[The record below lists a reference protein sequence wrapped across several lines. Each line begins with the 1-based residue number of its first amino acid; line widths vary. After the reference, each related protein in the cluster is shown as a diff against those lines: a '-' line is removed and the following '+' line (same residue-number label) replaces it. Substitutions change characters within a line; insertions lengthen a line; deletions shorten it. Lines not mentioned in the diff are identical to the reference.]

1 MALNNPKPASNRKLK
16 SPKAESVFPDDK
28 TIANRYITWKN
39 LLDKYNKQ
47 FENDENGLTLDD
59 AVDLY
64 GETDKETDDQQQT
77 VEEASES
84 SDDDDASDKE
94 NEQSGSSYAAFK
106 DQLQVALKQRTAEW
120 KCNGMEQ
127 IFNSNF
133 SLSVDH
139 VQRWLQQGCQPGTGK
154 QITQER
160 ETRFTEYDGSAQM
173 DVTHKENVSI
183 LNETAKQQY
192 ATENSSSC
200 VYSDSNRSKRVIVH
214 QVEKTIISSYLTIE
228 PEGASG
234 PSGTVSRLDLNSLVE
249 SIPNITPFKMPMQLS
264 KATPRDRIM
273 KFAKGG
279 SSSKGVNIDALKKTN
294 MGSMLKSAL
303 KSVPKT
309 RVIDDVKNRS
319 KSGNQQQKQ
328 QRRVQ
333 FKPTKKV
340 KSGRTIILD
349 SSESSG
355 SESSASTTESK
366 TRTSTPYARKH
377 TVSDHLKNALK
388 QMENSKTAPKAAD
401 KQLPATKDAKR
412 ANFTKRIVSSASSLS
427 STSSTLDSDDSE
439 LDKPLIPPA
448 KQTGNHHQTP
458 VTNAKK
464 APAPKPSTVNGQTP
478 TPSPSETVQYPLP
491 DYFHQMLTRN
501 GRCQYKTQ
509 GIVIYRPK
517 QTHPDRASGQPSSKI
532 CISTKDLDL
541 SGIKSSVRRKK
552 FDDFTRLTH
561 PNATLVYYESEDEAI
576 PLSDSN
582 DSDCSDDDD
591 DDPILNFKPEL
602 CILAFLNDD
611 VQAS

>member
-1 MALNNPKPASNRKLK
+1 MYVCCFVVNILKISVYLSYGLGFTMALNNPKPASNRKSK

-47 FENDENGLTLDD
+47 FENDEDGLTLDD

-64 GETDKETDDQQQT
+64 GEADKETDDQQQT
-77 VEEASES
+77 VEEAIES
-84 SDDDDASDKE
+84 SDDDDDASDKE
-94 NEQSGSSYAAFK
+94 NEQSGSYAALK

-192 ATENSSSC
+192 ETENRSSC

-228 PEGASG
+228 PEGGNG
-234 PSGTVSRLDLNSLVE
+234 PPGTVSRLDLNSLVE
-249 SIPNITPFKMPMQLS
+249 SIPNIMPFKMPAQLS
-264 KATPRDRIM
+264 KPSARDRIM
-273 KFAKGG
+273 MLAKKG

-294 MGSMLKSAL
+294 LGSVLKSAL

-309 RVIDDVKNRS
+309 RVTDDVKNRS

-328 QRRVQ
+328 QHRVQ
-333 FKPTKKV
+333 FKPTKK
-340 KSGRTIILD
+340 
-349 SSESSG
+349 
-355 SESSASTTESK
+355 
-366 TRTSTPYARKH
+366 
-377 TVSDHLKNALK
+377 
-388 QMENSKTAPKAAD
+388 
-401 KQLPATKDAKR
+401 
-412 ANFTKRIVSSASSLS
+412 
-427 STSSTLDSDDSE
+427 
-439 LDKPLIPPA
+439 
-448 KQTGNHHQTP
+448 TGNHHQTP

-464 APAPKPSTVNGQTP
+464 APAPKPSTENGQNP
-478 TPSPSETVQYPLP
+478 TPPPSETVQYPLP
-491 DYFHQMLTRN
+491 DYYHQMLTRN

-517 QTHPDRASGQPSSKI
+517 QTHPDRPSGQPSSKI
-532 CISTKDLDL
+532 CISTQDLDL

-552 FDDFTRLTH
+552 FDDFTRLAH
-561 PNATLVYYESEDEAI
+561 PNATLVYYESEDEAM
-576 PLSDSN
+576 PVG
-582 DSDCSDDDD
+582 DSDDSDRSDDDE

-611 VQAS
+611 VQTS

>member
-1 MALNNPKPASNRKLK
+1 MAFEAFTR
-16 SPKAESVFPDDK
+16 D
-28 TIANRYITWKN
+28 R
-39 LLDKYNKQ
+39 KYNKQ

-64 GETDKETDDQQQT
+64 GEADKETDDQQQT

-94 NEQSGSSYAAFK
+94 NEQSGSYAALK

-133 SLSVDH
+133 SLSVGH
-139 VQRWLQQGCQPGTGK
+139 VQKWLQQECQPGTGK

-192 ATENSSSC
+192 ETENCSSC
-200 VYSDSNRSKRVIVH
+200 VYSDRNRSKRVIVH
-214 QVEKTIISSYLTIE
+214 QVEKTIISSYLTVE
-228 PEGASG
+228 PEGGHG
-234 PSGTVSRLDLNSLVE
+234 PPGTVSRLDLNSLVE
-249 SIPNITPFKMPMQLS
+249 CIPNITPFKMPTQLS
-264 KATPRDRIM
+264 KASARDRIM
-273 KFAKGG
+273 KLAKGG
-279 SSSKGVNIDALKKTN
+279 SSSKRVNIDALKQTN
-294 MGSMLKSAL
+294 LGSILKSAL
-303 KSVPKT
+303 KSAPKT
-309 RVIDDVKNRS
+309 RVTDDVKNWS

-328 QRRVQ
+328 QHRVQ

-340 KSGRTIILD
+340 KCGRTILD

-377 TVSDHLKNALK
+377 SVSDHVKNTLK
-388 QMENSKTAPKAAD
+388 QMENSKTATKAAD
-401 KQLPATKDAKR
+401 KQLHARKERAT
-412 ANFTKRIVSSASSLS
+412 FTKRSSSLS

-439 LDKPLIPPA
+439 LAKPLIPPA

-464 APAPKPSTVNGQTP
+464 APAPKPSAVNGQNP
-478 TPSPSETVQYPLP
+478 PGSEAIQYPLP
-491 DYFHQMLTRN
+491 EYYHQMLTRN

-517 QTHPDRASGQPSSKI
+517 QTHPDRTSGQPSSKI

-561 PNATLVYYESEDEAI
+561 PNATLVYYESEEEAI
-576 PLSDSN
+576 PVG
-582 DSDCSDDDD
+582 DSDESDCFDDDE

>member
-1 MALNNPKPASNRKLK
+1 MALNNPKPASNRKSK

-47 FENDENGLTLDD
+47 FENDEDGLTLDD

-64 GETDKETDDQQQT
+64 GEADKETDDQQQT
-77 VEEASES
+77 VEEAIES
-84 SDDDDASDKE
+84 SDDDDDASDKE
-94 NEQSGSSYAAFK
+94 NEQSGSYAALK

-192 ATENSSSC
+192 ETENRSSC

-228 PEGASG
+228 PEGGNG
-234 PSGTVSRLDLNSLVE
+234 PPGTVSRLDLNSLVE
-249 SIPNITPFKMPMQLS
+249 SIPNIMPFKMPAQLS
-264 KATPRDRIM
+264 KPSARDRIM
-273 KFAKGG
+273 MLAKKG

-294 MGSMLKSAL
+294 LGSVLKSAL

-309 RVIDDVKNRS
+309 RVTDDVKNRS

-328 QRRVQ
+328 QHRVQ

-340 KSGRTIILD
+340 KCGRTILD

-377 TVSDHLKNALK
+377 TVSDHVKNTLK
-388 QMENSKTAPKAAD
+388 QMENSKTKAKAAD
-401 KQLPATKDAKR
+401 KQLPATKVT
-412 ANFTKRIVSSASSLS
+412 ANFTKRNVSSASSLS

-439 LDKPLIPPA
+439 LAKPLIPPA

-464 APAPKPSTVNGQTP
+464 APAPKPSTENGQNP
-478 TPSPSETVQYPLP
+478 TPPPSETVQYPLP
-491 DYFHQMLTRN
+491 DYYHQMLTRN

-517 QTHPDRASGQPSSKI
+517 QTHPDRPSGQPSSKI
-532 CISTKDLDL
+532 CISTQDLDL

-552 FDDFTRLTH
+552 FDDFTRLAH
-561 PNATLVYYESEDEAI
+561 PNATLVYYESEDEAM
-576 PLSDSN
+576 PVG
-582 DSDCSDDDD
+582 DSDDSDRSDDDE

-611 VQAS
+611 VQTS

>member
-1 MALNNPKPASNRKLK
+1 M
-16 SPKAESVFPDDK
+16 
-28 TIANRYITWKN
+28 
-39 LLDKYNKQ
+39 
-47 FENDENGLTLDD
+47 
-59 AVDLY
+59 Y

-94 NEQSGSSYAAFK
+94 NEQSGSSYAALK

-192 ATENSSSC
+192 EMENHSSC

-234 PSGTVSRLDLNSLVE
+234 PPGTVSRLDLNSLVE
-249 SIPNITPFKMPMQLS
+249 SIPNITPFKMPTQLS
-264 KATPRDRIM
+264 KASARDRIM
-273 KFAKGG
+273 QLAKGG

-294 MGSMLKSAL
+294 VGSILKSAL

-328 QRRVQ
+328 QHRVQ

-340 KSGRTIILD
+340 KRGRTILD

-355 SESSASTTESK
+355 SESSASTTES
-366 TRTSTPYARKH
+366 TIRTSTPYARKQ
-377 TVSDHLKNALK
+377 TVSDHMKNTFK

-401 KQLPATKDAKR
+401 KQLPATKER
-412 ANFTKRIVSSASSLS
+412 SNFTKRSSSVS

-439 LDKPLIPPA
+439 LDKPLIPSA
-448 KQTGNHHQTP
+448 KQTNNHHQTP

-464 APAPKPSTVNGQTP
+464 VPTLKPSAENGQTP

-576 PLSDSN
+576 PVSDSD